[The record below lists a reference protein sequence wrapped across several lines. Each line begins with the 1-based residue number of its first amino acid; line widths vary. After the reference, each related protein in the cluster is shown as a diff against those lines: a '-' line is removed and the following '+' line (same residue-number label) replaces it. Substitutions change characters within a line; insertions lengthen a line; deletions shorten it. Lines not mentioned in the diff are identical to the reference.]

1 MRQALIA
8 NTVPPEAFGNA
19 YASNSLSI
27 TGTRIIG
34 PFIGGILIAN
44 LGFTANFL
52 FEGALY
58 AAMVLLFLP
67 MKTPFQRR
75 VITRRRSPVADFS
88 EGVRFIRRE
97 RRIILTL
104 ILLGLIPNVVLH
116 QVWFLLPVFTADT
129 IHQDADVGGFLLAAT
144 GVGGFVSAVIIASVG
159 FTFKKGP
166 VALASIIFSSIF
178 VILFAFSPWLV
189 PMFPLLPAL
198 VFIGLMSLAQAH
210 FRTTSGTLIQ
220 LITPD
225 RFRSRVTSLASYGQG
240 FVFPFSIAVGLLAE
254 FGGVVT
260 AITVLGVA
268 GLILAV
274 YFTIRLSDVRQ
285 EP

>member
-1 MRQALIA
+1 
-8 NTVPPEAFGNA
+8 
-19 YASNSLSI
+19 
-27 TGTRIIG
+27 
-34 PFIGGILIAN
+34 
-44 LGFTANFL
+44 
-52 FEGALY
+52 
-58 AAMVLLFLP
+58 
-67 MKTPFQRR
+67 
-75 VITRRRSPVADFS
+75 
-88 EGVRFIRRE
+88 
-97 RRIILTL
+97 
-104 ILLGLIPNVVLH
+104 
-116 QVWFLLPVFTADT
+116 
-129 IHQDADVGGFLLAAT
+129 
-144 GVGGFVSAVIIASVG
+144 
-159 FTFKKGP
+159 
-166 VALASIIFSSIF
+166 
-178 VILFAFSPWLV
+178 
-189 PMFPLLPAL
+189 MFPLLPAL

-240 FVFPFSIAVGLLAE
+240 LVFPFSIAVGLLAE